1 MHRRRSSGS
10 ALLLAVIVILVISVL
25 AVGMVRYSFSEVAGA
40 TAGARHVALSQCA
53 DAARQLLMSK
63 FHSLGVKP
71 TEITALNVPL
81 GGATGSTRALGG
93 HFDTM
98 NVTIGQVTPLP
109 GTAIGPPVAN
119 DGTAIVQLIGQGG
132 APLKV
137 VVHCQDGTRQ
147 LEVEFGVKFGL

>member
-1 MHRRRSSGS
+1 MQRRRPSGS
-10 ALLLAVIVILVISVL
+10 ALILAVIVVLVVTVM

-40 TAGARHVALSQCA
+40 TAGARHQALSQCA

-63 FHSLGVKP
+63 FHTLGMKP
-71 TEITALNVPL
+71 TQIAALNVPL
-81 GGATGSTRALGG
+81 GGATGSTLALGG
-93 HFDTM
+93 HFDTT

-109 GTAIGPPVAN
+109 PTAVGPPTAN
-119 DGTAIVQLIGQGG
+119 DLTSIVQIVGQGG
-132 APLKV
+132 EPLKV